1 MILHHHQKAKHF
13 SCPKCPKKF
22 SSIDSMLQHA
32 KSQHNEN
39 IEKVPSATAGRD
51 SVAMKIF
58 GMQGVPRVEVESW
71 ISKSVNRYW
80 GRIIENRNKKNREL
94 MAELAKQNAIL
105 NKKEEVMEAE
115 GKAIEEE
122 LDYPLEISFK

>member
-1 MILHHHQKAKHF
+1 
-13 SCPKCPKKF
+13 
-22 SSIDSMLQHA
+22 
-32 KSQHNEN
+32 
-39 IEKVPSATAGRD
+39 
-51 SVAMKIF
+51 MKIF

-80 GRIIENRNKKNREL
+80 GRIIENRNKKNREM

-115 GKAIEEE
+115 DKAMEEE